1 MQRLAL
7 VEGER
12 AGELLAGKAWA
23 AAATAAWASDR
34 SPWGIAP
41 MTSPVTGL
49 VASKVSPEALGL
61 QAPPTNISRTV
72 AGDDSA
78 VDMRPPRVV
87 IGA

>member
-1 MQRLAL
+1 MRCSAAA
-7 VEGER
+7 R
-12 AGELLAGKAWA
+12 AKAVCAAHPGKASA
-23 AAATAAWASDR
+23 AAATAAWASER
-34 SPWGIAP
+34 SPCGIAP

-61 QAPPTNISRTV
+61 QAPPTNISWTV

-87 IGA
+87 VGA